1 MVEKLTKYVLRNTT
15 NNDVMIGDL
24 GYRIPARQS
33 RDLLGKN
40 ARLNYDLVM
49 KSRGSGSIAKR
60 IAGGILVEVTDIV
73 PPAPPPRKQEA
84 EPIKNGEAIIF
95 PQRTKSYITINV
107 SDIDEESQEAVINE
121 EEELLKALNTN
132 EDGEAPIISNKES
145 IENVK
150 SKKAKKIKAKKEM

>member
-1 MVEKLTKYVLRNTT
+1 MAEKLTKYVLRNTT

-40 ARLNYDLVM
+40 ARLNYDLIM
-49 KSRGSGSIAKR
+49 KSKASGSIAKR
-60 IAGGILVEVTDIV
+60 IASGTLVEVAAVV

-84 EPIKNGEAIIF
+84 EPIKTDSAIIF

-107 SDIDEESQEAVINE
+107 SDIDEESKEAIVNE
-121 EEELLKALNTN
+121 EDELLRNLDSSY
-132 EDGEAPIISNKES
+132 EDGMLVVSDGK
-145 IENVK
+145 
-150 SKKAKKIKAKKEM
+150 KKA